1 MRSIVGKSWKC
12 FLIFCIFAGKQTLLD
27 TSSEFDQLS
36 FAPGVTMEGQ
46 FLASLAPS
54 SSRLGCVCPQTV
66 KQDDAHILRAA
77 QQPMLQLLN
86 VNQAQK
92 DAEDPFWQV
101 MLHDD
106 TEHTLEYA
114 IEALERSLLSIKSAE
129 NDKENLEES
138 ENPTASVMR
147 TRRRLQWTAFQT
159 HHYGMGIV
167 SVLPRHDAESLVSQ
181 LSREGLR
188 SSMVPF

>member
-1 MRSIVGKSWKC
+1 
-12 FLIFCIFAGKQTLLD
+12 
-27 TSSEFDQLS
+27 
-36 FAPGVTMEGQ
+36 
-46 FLASLAPS
+46 
-54 SSRLGCVCPQTV
+54 
-66 KQDDAHILRAA
+66 
-77 QQPMLQLLN
+77 MLQLLN

-138 ENPTASVMR
+138 EKPNASVMR